1 MLGLL
6 AARTRLNSV
15 NGYAFSAPDC
25 GYVGY
30 TRYVRSRFSRSSCK
44 HRIGRAHALA
54 ALANAGVPTA
64 VRDDAAGMLLRWIG
78 LDDRGIELE
87 LTGFV
92 ADEDSGLVIIIHVM
106 PAAFR
111 GR

>member
-1 MLGLL
+1 
-6 AARTRLNSV
+6 
-15 NGYAFSAPDC
+15 
-25 GYVGY
+25 
-30 TRYVRSRFSRSSCK
+30 
-44 HRIGRAHALA
+44 
-54 ALANAGVPTA
+54 
-64 VRDDAAGMLLRWIG
+64 MLLRWIG